1 MFLCTERN
9 KQGRERGGGGGRTK
23 QIGPKMGIKLNIAQS
38 YGQIPNYSTVTTN
51 IEKECCVISL

>member
-9 KQGRERGGGGGRTK
+9 KQGREGRGA
-23 QIGPKMGIKLNIAQS
+23 KMGIKLNIAQS
-38 YGQIPNYSTVTTN
+38 YGRIPNYSTVTNN